1 MRRARISC
9 MDKREDATQKGNSMQ
24 LGMPTLIENAT
35 LEDNVAL
42 CSSLGLN
49 FVELNMNFP
58 EYRIDR
64 LEQTD
69 EMIQLAKQAGI
80 YYTVHLDE
88 NLNIAD
94 FNPLVSGAYLETV
107 RRSVFAAK
115 KLLPLRDRFGDK
127 SQPLTVN
134 MHMNHGV
141 HITLPDRKVQLYERD
156 FDFYMDSFS
165 MFRTLCEKWID
176 DSDIVIVIENTD
188 GFRNYEKT
196 AIEYLLKSPKFALT
210 WDIGHSKA
218 IGEKDV
224 PFLMEHREK
233 MKDKVWQWYNPE
245 DGKLYTVLAF
255 DNWTLEQPEGFIAA
269 MFSHEEKKEEDM
281 KHGLIIM
288 DEQGKVREMIHGE
301 FSWNIWWNCKNDKFS
316 LSDKSSIRLATVTPE
331 RRQELIEALNGRRQQ
346 IIDDFKKRID
356 INKFDSPMKI
366 NPDAIKFKKPTPPG
380 VIFQRRVGK

>member
-9 MDKREDATQKGNSMQ
+9 MDKREDATQKGNSTQ

-127 SQPLTVN
+127 SQPFISLCRI
-134 MHMNHGV
+134 G
-141 HITLPDRKVQLYERD
+141 K
-156 FDFYMDSFS
+156 FSYMSGILIS
-165 MFRTLCEKWID
+165 TWILFRC
-176 DSDIVIVIENTD
+176 
-188 GFRNYEKT
+188 
-196 AIEYLLKSPKFALT
+196 FALYARN
-210 WDIGHSKA
+210 GS
-218 IGEKDV
+218 
-224 PFLMEHREK
+224 M
-233 MKDKVWQWYNPE
+233 
-245 DGKLYTVLAF
+245 
-255 DNWTLEQPEGFIAA
+255 
-269 MFSHEEKKEEDM
+269 
-281 KHGLIIM
+281 
-288 DEQGKVREMIHGE
+288 
-301 FSWNIWWNCKNDKFS
+301 
-316 LSDKSSIRLATVTPE
+316 TVT
-331 RRQELIEALNGRRQQ
+331 
-346 IIDDFKKRID
+346 
-356 INKFDSPMKI
+356 
-366 NPDAIKFKKPTPPG
+366 
-380 VIFQRRVGK
+380 